1 MQALTHTQ
9 TSTVKQS
16 SQHGASCMHACVY
29 EVWHCV
35 FWSIRRF
42 VFAIIPCQQHLGR
55 QTIAEKIGSQTPFT
69 LSLAGQ
75 CASSRLR
82 THTGK
87 HTHTR
92 TIHVHPCSHTHT
104 ENTHVPLRCTLL
116 TPSPG
121 SLQRVVVQFSRT
133 RLSEIPSLSLL
144 SLWHTL
150 SVSLTLICFS
160 VAGRCHNRCKCAAA
174 FLLSPLFIPFPSIP
188 FSLLSSLALQLRGR
202 FSMP

>member
-75 CASSRLR
+75 CASSRLHTHR
-82 THTGK
+82 QTHTHTHPYYTCTSMQPHTHGK
-87 HTHTR
+87 HTCPTEM
-92 TIHVHPCSHTHT
+92 HVTHT
-104 ENTHVPLRCTLL
+104 I
-116 TPSPG
+116 S
-121 SLQRVVVQFSRT
+121 
-133 RLSEIPSLSLL
+133 RLSSKSCGAVLKD
-144 SLWHTL
+144 TT
-150 SVSLTLICFS
+150 V
-160 VAGRCHNRCKCAAA
+160 
-174 FLLSPLFIPFPSIP
+174 
-188 FSLLSSLALQLRGR
+188 
-202 FSMP
+202 